1 MKKII
6 VSLLIILSF
15 VFSSNVFASEAKYKD
30 EDCRNAS
37 EQNLSDFLDKC
48 KPQKVAGKENYDLEQ
63 WLKKQVN
70 EWIAN
75 VSLLLWFIAVAVL
88 VYAGYLFQFA
98 AWEDENITK
107 AKNVVKYTLLWVFL
121 LISSG
126 SIIYVIINTVYFVA
140 EK

>member
-15 VFSSNVFASEAKYKD
+15 IFSSNVLASEAKYKD

-63 WLKKQVN
+63 
-70 EWIAN
+70 
-75 VSLLLWFIAVAVL
+75 
-88 VYAGYLFQFA
+88 
-98 AWEDENITK
+98 
-107 AKNVVKYTLLWVFL
+107 
-121 LISSG
+121 
-126 SIIYVIINTVYFVA
+126 
-140 EK
+140 